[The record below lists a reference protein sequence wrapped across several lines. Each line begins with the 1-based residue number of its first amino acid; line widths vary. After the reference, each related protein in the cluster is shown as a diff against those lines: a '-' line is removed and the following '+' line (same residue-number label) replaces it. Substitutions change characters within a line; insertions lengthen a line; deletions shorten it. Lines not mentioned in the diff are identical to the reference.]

1 MGFLWVW
8 THLLRCIHQSL
19 NEVFV
24 WLYLWELVKV
34 SAKMI
39 LSLGTCKT
47 YIVRDAFWRAHE
59 VSGLY
64 GPNQFKYSQ
73 VLTTSFPLIRI
84 FRSFTWG
91 SSAFKLG
98 PYQLCVFSIH
108 KQESMWKIVNSTNL
122 TCFPLLLCNLSRTC
136 APVIVLVAFCTNTF
150 LLGKQLHL
158 FVTAE

>member
-8 THLLRCIHQSL
+8 THLLRCIHQSM

-24 WLYLWELVKV
+24 WLYLWELMKV

-47 YIVRDAFWRAHE
+47 YIGIDAFWRVPE

-64 GPNQFKYSQ
+64 RWNQFTYSQ
-73 VLTTSFPLIRI
+73 VLMTSFPLSKI
-84 FRSFTWG
+84 FTSFTWG

-98 PYQLCVFSIH
+98 PYQLYAFSIR
-108 KQESMWKIVNSTNL
+108 KQESMWKTANSTNL
-122 TCFPLLLCNLSRTC
+122 ICFPLLLFNLSRTC
-136 APVIVLVAFCTNTF
+136 ASMLVLVAFCTNPF

-158 FVTAE
+158 LVTAE